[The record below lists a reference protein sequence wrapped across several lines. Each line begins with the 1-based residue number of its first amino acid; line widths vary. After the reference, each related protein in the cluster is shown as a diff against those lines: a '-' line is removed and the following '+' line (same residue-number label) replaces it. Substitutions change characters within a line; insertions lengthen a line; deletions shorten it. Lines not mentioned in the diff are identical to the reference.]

1 MRIRTGQAVNEPE
14 IEDHWAEGWH
24 DRARERLRE
33 MEASWG
39 TRVTAQQA
47 TDEPFIPH
55 SKRPPVPFRSKRD
68 PAGPAQAWDPK
79 NQQRSTWREMG
90 PRREDFTHPLNPDD
104 TTATDEETEQY
115 LSEMGIPDDIERPPA
130 RKVQLPDAV
139 APIDLA
145 HMGDQG
151 QKNVE
156 AVLALATPEE
166 IEYWRKWYL
175 VGHRA
180 AVMLARKN
188 KTDLMTAAAVIA
200 VLSPKEEWNVNLEL
214 ADAALSN
221 NWPEV
226 ATLPDNRAKAYSIV
240 HDRDFSVIRGEKIFP
255 FFLSLFDP
263 AKFQEEVV
271 VDTHAA
277 SIWLGLRTGAVP
289 GINDTVRAK
298 MTEDYAKAGA
308 KFGLTPQEAQ
318 ACAWVVWKQIPV
330 AKTPKTPKSAQADA
344 GQQAGAG
351 GWPLVPSKLFP
362 GEMTLACP
370 KCKSTNV
377 MMMVAPSGRGTGPMW
392 RSRMGDP
399 GSSELNICQDC
410 GMRGKTA
417 QTGSL
422 SAEDRAKLEADFIA
436 NADNPE
442 NLTMFEL
449 MFDGDATDR
458 RAYARWLAQLPQNVG
473 EARRMLHYRG
483 LKAPATD
490 HSRAQFEAVV
500 APWVE
505 ACRAELLSVADAWA
519 KQKTRVAVRGGDIG
533 MREME
538 RWNASDRPYALLS
551 AVQGGSL
558 SERKERHAQLLQE
571 LQRLGLKH
579 EDARGQWEEA
589 SSGKMRAEPSLWIKD
604 IDLETAL
611 ALGRKFDQDAV
622 IWKSPE
628 GVVGMYDLRNNTVRV
643 PSKDGAPAFG
653 AESVS
658 VGPKGPKVDGL
669 PNPSDQ
675 FARGKSMSFGVNY
688 DFGDEKSVLPWD
700 GKSPVS
706 RGQVEQHYGPASTE
720 KAAQAKSPNLFWEEE
735 EQERDG
741 AGAS

>member
-1 MRIRTGQAVNEPE
+1 MNEPE

-55 SKRPPVPFRSKRD
+55 SKRPPVPFKSKRD

-115 LSEMGIPDDIERPPA
+115 LSEMGVPDDIERPPA
-130 RKVQLPDAV
+130 RKLQVPEPV
-139 APIDLA
+139 VPIDLT

-151 QKNVE
+151 QKNIE
-156 AVLALATPEE
+156 AVLAMATPQEL
-166 IEYWRKWYL
+166 EYWRQWYF

-188 KTDLMTAAAVIA
+188 KTDLMTAAATIA
-200 VLSPKEEWNVNLEL
+200 VLSPKEDWNVNLEL
-214 ADAALSN
+214 ADAALSG
-221 NWPEV
+221 NWEDV
-226 ATLPDNRAKAYSIV
+226 GTLPDNRAKAYSIV

-255 FFLSLFDP
+255 FFLSIFDP

-277 SIWLGLRTGAVP
+277 SIWLGLRNGTVP

-308 KFGLTPQEAQ
+308 KFGLSPQEAQ
-318 ACAWVVWKQIPV
+318 ALAWALWRFIPA
-330 AKTPKTPKSAQADA
+330 AKAPKKPKA
-344 GQQAGAG
+344 
-351 GWPLVPSKLFP
+351 
-362 GEMTLACP
+362 P
-370 KCKSTNV
+370 K
-377 MMMVAPSGRGTGPMW
+377 AP
-392 RSRMGDP
+392 
-399 GSSELNICQDC
+399 
-410 GMRGKTA
+410 KTA

-500 APWVE
+500 VPWVE

-579 EDARGQWEEA
+579 EDVRGQWEEA

-669 PNPSDQ
+669 PNPGDQ
-675 FARGKSMSFGVNY
+675 FARAKSMSFGVNY
-688 DFGDEKSVLPWD
+688 DFSDEKSVLPWD

-720 KAAQAKSPNLFWEEE
+720 KAASKEWI
-735 EQERDG
+735 
-741 AGAS
+741 

>member
-1 MRIRTGQAVNEPE
+1 MRIRTGQAVTEPE

-24 DRARERLRE
+24 DRARERLLE

-39 TRVTAQQA
+39 TRVTAQQGLDPEA
-47 TDEPFIPH
+47 PFIPH
-55 SKRPPVPFRSKRD
+55 SKRPPAPFKSKRD

-104 TTATDEETEQY
+104 TSATDEETEQY
-115 LSEMGIPDDIERPPA
+115 LSELGVPDDIERPPA
-130 RKVQLPDAV
+130 RKLQVPEPV
-139 APIDLA
+139 VPIDLA
-145 HMGDQG
+145 HMDDQG
-151 QKNVE
+151 QKNIE
-156 AVLALATPEE
+156 AVLAMATPQEL
-166 IEYWRKWYL
+166 EYWRQWYF

-188 KTDLMTAAAVIA
+188 KTDLMTAAATIA
-200 VLSPKEEWNVNLEL
+200 VLSPKEDWNVNLEL
-214 ADAALSN
+214 ADAALSG
-221 NWPEV
+221 NWEDV
-226 ATLPDNRAKAYSIV
+226 GTLPDNRAKAYSIV

-255 FFLSLFDP
+255 FFLSIFDP

-277 SIWLGLRTGAVP
+277 SIWLGLRNSTVP

-308 KFGLTPQEAQ
+308 KYGLSPQEAQ
-318 ACAWVVWKQIPV
+318 ALAWALWRFIPA
-330 AKTPKTPKSAQADA
+330 AKKPKKPK
-344 GQQAGAG
+344 
-351 GWPLVPSKLFP
+351 
-362 GEMTLACP
+362 
-370 KCKSTNV
+370 
-377 MMMVAPSGRGTGPMW
+377 AP
-392 RSRMGDP
+392 
-399 GSSELNICQDC
+399 
-410 GMRGKTA
+410 KTA
-417 QTGSL
+417 QAGNL
-422 SAEDRAKLEADFIA
+422 SAEDRAKLAADFTA

-442 NLTMFEL
+442 NLMMFEL

-505 ACRAELLSVADAWA
+505 ACRAELLSIADAWA

-558 SERKERHAQLLQE
+558 SERKARHAELLQE

-579 EDARGQWEEA
+579 EDVRGQWEEA
-589 SSGKMRAEPSLWIKD
+589 SSGKMRAEPSLWVKD

-628 GVVGMYDLRNNTVRV
+628 GVVGMYDLRSNTVRV

-688 DFGDEKSVLPWD
+688 DFDDEKSVLPWD

-720 KAAQAKSPNLFWEEE
+720 KAA
-735 EQERDG
+735 
-741 AGAS
+741 AG

>member
-1 MRIRTGQAVNEPE
+1 MRIRTGQAVTEPE

-24 DRARERLRE
+24 DRARERLLE

-39 TRVTAQQA
+39 TRVTAQQGLDPEA
-47 TDEPFIPH
+47 PFIPH
-55 SKRPPVPFRSKRD
+55 SKRPPAPFKSKRD

-104 TTATDEETEQY
+104 TSATDEETEQY
-115 LSEMGIPDDIERPPA
+115 LSELGVPDDIERPPA
-130 RKVQLPDAV
+130 RKFQVPEPV
-139 APIDLA
+139 VPIDLA
-145 HMGDQG
+145 HMDDQG
-151 QKNVE
+151 QKNIE
-156 AVLALATPEE
+156 AVLAMATPQEL
-166 IEYWRKWYL
+166 EYWRQWYF

-188 KTDLMTAAAVIA
+188 KTDLMTAAATIA
-200 VLSPKEEWNVNLEL
+200 VLSPKEDWNVNLEL
-214 ADAALSN
+214 ADAALSG
-221 NWPEV
+221 NWEDV
-226 ATLPDNRAKAYSIV
+226 GTLPDNRAKAYSIV

-255 FFLSLFDP
+255 FFLSIFDP

-277 SIWLGLRTGAVP
+277 SIWLGLRNSTVP

-308 KFGLTPQEAQ
+308 KYGLSPQEAQ
-318 ACAWVVWKQIPV
+318 ALAWALWRFIPA
-330 AKTPKTPKSAQADA
+330 AKKPKKPK
-344 GQQAGAG
+344 
-351 GWPLVPSKLFP
+351 
-362 GEMTLACP
+362 
-370 KCKSTNV
+370 
-377 MMMVAPSGRGTGPMW
+377 AP
-392 RSRMGDP
+392 
-399 GSSELNICQDC
+399 
-410 GMRGKTA
+410 KTA
-417 QTGSL
+417 QAGNL
-422 SAEDRAKLEADFIA
+422 SAEDRAKLAADFTA

-442 NLTMFEL
+442 NLMMFEL

-505 ACRAELLSVADAWA
+505 ACRAELLSIADAWA

-558 SERKERHAQLLQE
+558 SERKARHAELLQE

-579 EDARGQWEEA
+579 EDVRGQWEEA
-589 SSGKMRAEPSLWIKD
+589 SSGKMRAEPSLWVKD

-628 GVVGMYDLRNNTVRV
+628 GVVGMYDLRSNTVRV

-688 DFGDEKSVLPWD
+688 DFDDEKSVLPWD

-720 KAAQAKSPNLFWEEE
+720 KAA
-735 EQERDG
+735 
-741 AGAS
+741 AG

>member
-1 MRIRTGQAVNEPE
+1 MNEPE

-24 DRARERLRE
+24 DRARERLLE

-39 TRVTAQQA
+39 TRVTAQQGLDPEA
-47 TDEPFIPH
+47 PFIPH
-55 SKRPPVPFRSKRD
+55 SKRPPVPFKSKRD

-115 LSEMGIPDDIERPPA
+115 LSEMGIPEDIARPPA
-130 RKVQLPDAV
+130 RKQELPSAI
-139 APIDLA
+139 APIDMS

-151 QKNVE
+151 QKNIE

-166 IEYWRKWYL
+166 LEYWRKWYL

-180 AVMLARKN
+180 AVMLARKH

-200 VLSPKEEWNVNLEL
+200 VLSPQEEWNVNLEL
-214 ADAALSN
+214 ADAALGN
-221 NWPEV
+221 DWNEV
-226 ATLPDNRAKAYSIV
+226 GTLLDSRAKAYSIV
-240 HDRDFSVIRGEKIFP
+240 HDRDFSAIRGEKVFP
-255 FFLSLFDP
+255 FFLSIFDP

-277 SIWLGLRTGAVP
+277 SIWLGLRKGSAP

-308 KFGLTPQEAQ
+308 KYGLSPQEAQ
-318 ACAWVVWKQIPV
+318 ACAWVMWKQIPI
-330 AKTPKTPKSAQADA
+330 AKAPKTAQADD
-344 GQQAGAG
+344 GQQTGARRPRRPIPWTKSNEGDDLCARVPAGYWDVVRSETNE
-351 GWPLVPSKLFP
+351 GWIIYTPERNRIP
-362 GEMTLACP
+362 GFA
-370 KCKSTNV
+370 
-377 MMMVAPSGRGTGPMW
+377 
-392 RSRMGDP
+392 SRD
-399 GSSELNICQDC
+399 E
-410 GMRGKTA
+410 A
-417 QTGSL
+417 QAA
-422 SAEDRAKLEADFIA
+422 AEKMAMDRAPPK
-436 NADNPE
+436 
-442 NLTMFEL
+442 
-449 MFDGDATDR
+449 
-458 RAYARWLAQLPQNVG
+458 
-473 EARRMLHYRG
+473 
-483 LKAPATD
+483 
-490 HSRAQFEAVV
+490 
-500 APWVE
+500 
-505 ACRAELLSVADAWA
+505 
-519 KQKTRVAVRGGDIG
+519 KTRVAVRGGDIG

-558 SERKERHAQLLQE
+558 SERKARHAELLQE

-579 EDARGQWEEA
+579 EDVRGQWEEA

-628 GVVGMYDLRNNTVRV
+628 GVVGMYDLRSNTVRV

-658 VGPKGPKVDGL
+658 VGPKGPKVDRL

-720 KAAQAKSPNLFWEEE
+720 KAAT
-735 EQERDG
+735 G
-741 AGAS
+741 